1 MNAFVLHKPWLPGVL
16 LCLGLVLPAGCAKE
30 TPSGGKSSGAAADAA
45 APVLVAAVEQRDA
58 PVDLRVFGFVEANLR
73 VAVASQI
80 TGNLMT
86 VHFKEGQ
93 SVRKGDRLFS
103 IDPRPF
109 EAALRQAE
117 ANLARDKAN
126 HENAVKEAQRQKALL
141 EKGITSQDEYDTAQT
156 AANALAGTLRAD
168 QAAIE
173 RATIDLGYCSID
185 SPIDARTGAWMVHP
199 GNLVTAANETVLVV
213 LNQVQPIQVSFH
225 LPQEN
230 LAEIQKQMAARTLQ
244 VQALI
249 PGPYGPET
257 GALTFVDNTVD
268 RTTGMIQMKA
278 TFANP
283 RERLWPG
290 LYVNVVMTLATQPNA
305 VVVASRAIQAGQ
317 KGTYVFVVKADDTV
331 EARPVKID
339 RSLGDDTVIS
349 QGLAP
354 GERVVTDGQLRLVP
368 GAKVAVK
375 AGLVAA
381 DPARQGDAAAS
392 PAGARQEEG
401 VRNLF
406 PEAAVAWATAK
417 AAEKS

>member
-1 MNAFVLHKPWLPGVL
+1 MNAFFSHKPWLPGVL
-16 LCLGLVLPAGCAKE
+16 LCLYLVLPAGCNKE
-30 TPSGGKSSGAAADAA
+30 APSGGKSSGAAAESA

-80 TGNLMT
+80 TGNLMM

-117 ANLARDKAN
+117 ANLARDKAQ

-156 AANALAGTLRAD
+156 AADALAGTLRAD

-173 RATIDLGYCSID
+173 RATIDLGYCSIY
-185 SPIDARTGAWMVHP
+185 SPMDARTGAWMVHP
-199 GNLVTAANETVLVV
+199 GNLVTANETILVV
-213 LNQVQPIQVSFH
+213 LNQVRPIQVSFH
-225 LPQEN
+225 VPQEN
-230 LAEIQKQMAARTLQ
+230 LAEIQKQMAARPLQ

-249 PGPYGPET
+249 PGGEDQPEIGT
-257 GALTFVDNTVD
+257 LTFVDNTVD
-268 RTTGMIQMKA
+268 RTTGMVQMKA

-290 LYVNVVMTLATQPNA
+290 LYINVVMTLATQPNA

-317 KGTYVFVVKADDTV
+317 KGMYVFVVKADDTV

-381 DPARQGDAAAS
+381 EP
-392 PAGARQEEG
+392 
-401 VRNLF
+401 
-406 PEAAVAWATAK
+406 
-417 AAEKS
+417 

>member
-1 MNAFVLHKPWLPGVL
+1 MNAFFSHKPWLPGVL
-16 LCLGLVLPAGCAKE
+16 LCLYLVLPAGCAKE
-30 TPSGGKSSGAAADAA
+30 TPSGGKSSGAAADEA

-126 HENAVKEAQRQKALL
+126 HENAVKEAQRQKELL
-141 EKGITSQDEYDTAQT
+141 AKGISSQGEYDTAQT
-156 AANALAGTLRAD
+156 AADALAGTLRAD
-168 QAAIE
+168 QAAVE
-173 RATIDLGYCSID
+173 RATIDLGYCSIF
-185 SPIDARTGAWMVHP
+185 SPMDARAGAWMAHP
-199 GNLVTAANETVLVV
+199 GNLVTANETNLVV
-213 LNQVQPIQVSFH
+213 LNQVQPIQISFNVE
-225 LPQEN
+225 QEL
-230 LAEIQKQMAARTLQ
+230 LADIQKQMAARPLQ

-249 PGPYGPET
+249 PGGEDTPEI

-268 RTTGMIQMKA
+268 RTSGMIQMKA
-278 TFANP
+278 TFPNS

-305 VVVASRAIQAGQ
+305 VVVASRAIQTGQ
-317 KGTYVFVVKADDTV
+317 KGLYVFVVKADDTV

-381 DPARQGDAAAS
+381 EP
-392 PAGARQEEG
+392 EKG

-406 PEAAVAWATAK
+406 SKKQEMPQ
-417 AAEKS
+417 

>member
-1 MNAFVLHKPWLPGVL
+1 MNAFFSHKPWLPGVL
-16 LCLGLVLPAGCAKE
+16 LCLYLVLPAGCAKE
-30 TPSGGKSSGAAADAA
+30 TPSGGKSSGAAADEA

-117 ANLARDKAN
+117 ANLARDKAQ

-156 AANALAGTLRAD
+156 AADALAGTLRAD

-173 RATIDLGYCSID
+173 RATIDLGYCSIC

-213 LNQVQPIQVSFH
+213 LNQVRPIQVSFH
-225 LPQEN
+225 VPQEN
-230 LAEIQKQMAARTLQ
+230 LAEIQKQMAARPLQ

-249 PGPYGPET
+249 PGGENPPEIGT
-257 GALTFVDNTVD
+257 LTFVDNTVD

-290 LYVNVVMTLATQPNA
+290 LYVNVAMTLATQPNA

-317 KGTYVFVVKADDTV
+317 KGMYVFVVKADDTV

-381 DPARQGDAAAS
+381 P
-392 PAGARQEEG
+392 EKG

-406 PEAAVAWATAK
+406 PEAAPAPGAK

>member
-1 MNAFVLHKPWLPGVL
+1 V
-16 LCLGLVLPAGCAKE
+16 
-30 TPSGGKSSGAAADAA
+30 
-45 APVLVAAVEQRDA
+45 
-58 PVDLRVFGFVEANLR
+58 PVDKRVFGHVEANLTATLR
-73 VAVASQI
+73 AQI
-80 TGNLMT
+80 TGTLMT
-86 VHFKEGQ
+86 IHFKEGQ
-93 SVRKGDRLFS
+93 SVKKGDRLFS

-117 ANLARDKAN
+117 ANLAKDKAN

-156 AANALAGTLRAD
+156 AADALSGTISAD
-168 QAAIE
+168 EAAIE
-173 RATIDLGYCSID
+173 RAKIDLSYCSID
-185 SPIDARTGAWMVHP
+185 SPMDARAGAWMVHE
-199 GNLVTAANETVLVV
+199 GNLVTANETNLVV
-213 LNQVQPIQVSFH
+213 LNQVQPIQISFNVE
-225 LPQEN
+225 QEL
-230 LAEIQKQMAARTLQ
+230 LAEIQKQMAARPLQ

-249 PGPYGPET
+249 PGGEDTPEIGT
-257 GALTFVDNTVD
+257 LTFVDNTVD
-268 RTTGMIQMKA
+268 RTSGMIQMKA
-278 TFANP
+278 TFPNP

-305 VVVASRAIQAGQ
+305 VVVASRAIQTGQ
-317 KGTYVFVVKADDTV
+317 KGLYVFVVKADDTV

-375 AGLVAA
+375 SGLVAA
-381 DPARQGDAAAS
+381 EP
-392 PAGARQEEG
+392 EKG

-406 PEAAVAWATAK
+406 SKKQEMPQ
-417 AAEKS
+417 

>member
-1 MNAFVLHKPWLPGVL
+1 MDAFVSHKPWLPGVL

-117 ANLARDKAN
+117 ANLARDKAQ
-126 HENAVKEAQRQKALL
+126 HENAVKEAQRQKELL
-141 EKGITSQDEYDTAQT
+141 AKGISSQDEYDTAQT
-156 AANALAGTLRAD
+156 AVNALSGTVSAD
-168 QAAIE
+168 EAAIE
-173 RATIDLGYCSID
+173 RAKIDLSYCSID
-185 SPIDARTGAWMVHP
+185 SPMDARTGAWMVHQ
-199 GNLVTAANETVLVV
+199 GNLVTANETTLVV

-225 LPQEN
+225 VPQEN

-249 PGPYGPET
+249 PGGEDSPET

-317 KGTYVFVVKADDTV
+317 KGPYVFVVKADDTV

-381 DPARQGDAAAS
+381 DP
-392 PAGARQEEG
+392 
-401 VRNLF
+401 
-406 PEAAVAWATAK
+406 
-417 AAEKS
+417 